1 MIMNKAKLQI
11 PIVVTVYFNMGLKK
25 MNAAIYNASEI
36 WKLQQVHESL
46 KNWLK
51 GEEFEGVLIF
61 ISREPCK
68 IRKTR
73 KTTRW
78 RFPKYWY
85 LFNYYYG

>member
-1 MIMNKAKLQI
+1 MNKAKLLI
-11 PIVVTVYFNMGLKK
+11 LIVVTVYFNMGLKK

>member
-36 WKLQQVHESL
+36 WKLQQVHESF
-46 KNWLK
+46 KIWLK
-51 GEEFEGVLIF
+51 GEEFEGGLIF

-73 KTTRW
+73 KTTR
-78 RFPKYWY
+78 
-85 LFNYYYG
+85 